1 MVYTLAIQ
9 KSTNFASGVINNGG
23 SSSESPF
30 KDVGTKT
37 AASNAVDDQTL
48 RDLAEG
54 LERLIDVAKN
64 EKDVVELLKK
74 LLHPAELAKMME
86 RDPSLEEFKRRFNE
100 SNRFEMLEGLLS
112 IDVRRPR
119 CRKA

>member
-1 MVYTLAIQ
+1 MQSMTKHYAIWP
-9 KSTNFASGVINNGG
+9 KVWSG
-23 SSSESPF
+23 
-30 KDVGTKT
+30 
-37 AASNAVDDQTL
+37 
-48 RDLAEG
+48 
-54 LERLIDVAKN
+54 LIDVAKN